1 MRTFIRTQWPIVTVY
16 VAIVGSLALTV
27 WVDFRAGAIGFALCV
42 LVALGLR
49 FALSDTQ
56 AGLLKVRRRRVD
68 LVVLTTL
75 GVTLLILAVIVP
87 GPHS

>member
-1 MRTFIRTQWPIVTVY
+1 MRNLIRTQWPIVTVY
-16 VAIVGSLALTV
+16 VAIVISLALTV

-49 FALSDTQ
+49 FALSDEQ

-75 GVTLLILAVIVP
+75 GVTLLILAIIVP

>member
-1 MRTFIRTQWPIVTVY
+1 MTVY